1 VTRIVDQVGEQLL
14 PHALLLWATVGG
26 TPAVWSGDEFG
37 WHGIKEH
44 RAGGDDAIRPEFPA
58 DPLAVEGGPV
68 FALHLELIGLRR
80 RHRWLHRAR
89 TEQLHL
95 TNEQLVY
102 RTAAGDDA
110 LVVALNLSAAPAVVP
125 VAGELQAG
133 SGTARGTG
141 LELPAHGWA
150 VLSQ

>member
-1 VTRIVDQVGEQLL
+1 VGEQLL
-14 PHALLLWATVGG
+14 AHALVLWATVGG

-58 DPLAVEGGPV
+58 DPLAVEGGEV
-68 FALHLELIGLRR
+68 FALHQELIGLRR
-80 RHRWLHRAR
+80 RHRWLHGAR

-102 RTAAGDDA
+102 RSAADGES
-110 LVVALNLSAAPAVVP
+110 LVVALNIADAPAVVP
-125 VAGELQAG
+125 AAGSVLAGAGAPVAG
-133 SGTARGTG
+133 G

-150 VLSQ
+150 VLSS